1 MGDVFTSIHTK
12 RNQTTP
18 EKETEREASCIQCMW
33 ILTYGHKPSRQST
46 RTRIHISEPDSYSVL
61 VVTWFRQLGHMMLT
75 GLSPKLVVITTGGGW
90 VTTVTV
96 LLEGGCTSSVVKK
109 DQLLSWKVTHLVTG
123 WRVRELIG
131 GGWIGRWPVA
141 AKLRWLVAANQR
153 CPFVIHLPLLSTC
166 RHVLSLSRE
175 YSSNVLMH
183 LELQHVIVSL
193 VPIM

>member
-109 DQLLSWKVTHLVTG
+109 DQLLSWKVTNTPGHWLAGKGVDR
-123 WRVRELIG
+123 WWVDRE
-131 GGWIGRWPVA
+131 VA
-141 AKLRWLVAANQR
+141 CRRQTEVACRRQSEVPFRYPSPSSLNFPSRAKLITWV
-153 CPFVIHLPLLSTC
+153 
-166 RHVLSLSRE
+166 
-175 YSSNVLMH
+175 
-183 LELQHVIVSL
+183 
-193 VPIM
+193 